1 MTDGP
6 AADGLGEDRLAAD
19 GLAELLDRQRITE
32 VLHRYCRA
40 VDRLDHEL
48 LLSTYHP
55 DAVDDHGSFVGTA
68 ADFAVRTVR
77 RMAEAYEATQHR
89 LGNVTIDLRG
99 DTAWV
104 ESYVVATHVLAGNAI
119 EHAGARY
126 VDRFERRDG
135 EWRIAT
141 RVVVVDWY
149 TTGSRGEPSHHLS
162 AFRPGRRD
170 REDPSYRREPG

>member
-1 MTDGP
+1 VTPGP
-6 AADGLGEDRLAAD
+6 AARPAD
-19 GLAELLDRQRITE
+19 GLAQLLDRQRITE

-40 VDRLDHEL
+40 VDRLDRDL
-48 LLSTYHP
+48 LLSAYHP
-55 DAVDDHGSFVGTA
+55 DAVDDHGSFTGTA
-68 ADFAVRTVR
+68 ADFAARTIG

-89 LGNVTIDLRG
+89 LANVSIDLHG

-141 RVVVVDWY
+141 RVVVLDWY
-149 TTGSRGEPSHHLS
+149 TTGSRGEPSDHLS

-170 REDPSYRREPG
+170 REDPSYRRDPG

>member
-1 MTDGP
+1 MTAGA
-6 AADGLGEDRLAAD
+6 AADPSGQ
-19 GLAELLDRQRITE
+19 LAELVDRQRITD

-40 VDRLDHEL
+40 VDRLDHDL
-48 LLSTYHP
+48 LLSAYHP

-68 ADFAVRTVR
+68 GDFAARTID
-77 RMAEAYEATQHR
+77 RMARAYEATQHR
-89 LGNVTIDLRG
+89 LANVAIDLRG

-104 ESYVVATHVLAGNAI
+104 ESYVVATHVLPGNAV

-126 VDRFERRDG
+126 VDRFERRGG

-149 TTGSRGEPSHHLS
+149 TTGSRGDPSPHLA
-162 AFRPGRRD
+162 AFTPGRRD
-170 REDPSYRREPG
+170 RGDPSYRRDPG